1 MFNNHPRSGANLL
14 RGRAALGAVCLSAG
28 LVIGVVTA
36 AWAAGEAPPTFSAS
50 KLLAGFQ
57 LQTSYYSVAEEV
69 RNDGF
74 MNHYRVTVNGK
85 TYAISGTALMKERL
99 RELSVLPAMEA
110 VERTDVYKKAVL
122 AAAEGPLRTA
132 KGLVTAPINTVVG
145 VVSGVGTMFSNLGH
159 SLFGGGSNQES
170 GVFKT
175 ALGYDEAKRRFAYK
189 FGIDPYTSFE
199 PVSERLSEIS
209 WAGVAGSLT
218 VSAAFQG
225 IPTPAKGAVTVTKTA
240 NAMNQL
246 VRNSSPAELKEINER
261 ILRGMKV
268 NKNVA
273 ELFLEHPNF
282 SPTQKTHLVNA
293 LATIGAHDRHYFIN
307 RAILVQSEEMAF
319 FMRRWAEM
327 IAAYHLKVKPVY
339 RFVRLGRMPA
349 VQHEDGL
356 LVMIIPI
363 DHLAWTDAIAQQ
375 YADNVMGTGSV
386 SGITGGQVW
395 IAGSISQPARAL
407 LEDHGWKVFENTA
420 EQLRL
425 D

>member
-1 MFNNHPRSGANLL
+1 M
-14 RGRAALGAVCLSAG
+14 AAACLSAG
-28 LVIGVVTA
+28 LVIGGVAA
-36 AWAAGEAPPTFSAS
+36 AWAAGETPPTFSAS
-50 KLLAGFQ
+50 ELLVGFP
-57 LQTSYYSVAEEV
+57 LQTSYYAVAEEV
-69 RNDGF
+69 SNDGF
-74 MNHYRVTVNGK
+74 MNHYRVTVNG
-85 TYAISGTALMKERL
+85 TAYTVAGTALMKERL
-99 RELSVLPAMEA
+99 GELSVLPMMEA
-110 VERTDVYKKAVL
+110 VERTDVYKNAL
-122 AAAEGPLRTA
+122 TNAAKGPLRTA
-132 KGLVTAPINTVVG
+132 KGMITAPIDTVSG

-159 SLFGGGSNQES
+159 SLFGGGSEQES

-199 PVSERLSEIS
+199 PVSERLGEIS

-225 IPTPAKGAVTVTKTA
+225 IPAPAKGVVTVTKTA

-246 VRNSSPAELKEINER
+246 VRDSSPAELKDVNER
-261 ILRGMKV
+261 KLRGMRV
-268 NKNVA
+268 GEAVA

-293 LATIGAHDRHYFIN
+293 LASIGAHDRHFFIN
-307 RAILVQSEEMAF
+307 RAVLVQSEEMAF

-327 IAAYHLKVKPVY
+327 IAAYNVKVKPVY

-363 DHLAWTDAIAQQ
+363 DHLSWTDAIAQR
-375 YADNVMGTGSV
+375 YADNMVNIGSI
-386 SGITGGQVW
+386 SGISGGQVW
-395 IAGSISQPARAL
+395 IAGSISQQARSL
-407 LEDHGWKVFENTA
+407 LEGHGWKVFENTA